1 MVYYRHSVR
10 MCVLRLVGAAV
21 GLDDVL
27 IADAAVPGAPLN
39 LHESLLSPE
48 LAPAVIIN

>member
-1 MVYYRHSVR
+1 M
-10 MCVLRLVGAAV
+10 LRLVGAAV